1 VSGPDQIE
9 LVRALYEDVLIAT
22 ALGAHDVPRVPPGGP
37 IWERFPDSVPLSIS
51 LVKDLYWNCG
61 IGLNHIELLTGRPE
75 PVPAARA
82 DGIMTA
88 VNVSETRGTRPA
100 GAPLG

>member
-9 LVRALYEDVLIAT
+9 LIRALYEDVLIAA

-37 IWERFPDSVPLSIS
+37 IWERFPDPVPP
-51 LVKDLYWNCG
+51 
-61 IGLNHIELLTGRPE
+61 GRPE
-75 PVPAARA
+75 PVPAALA

-88 VNVSETRGTRPA
+88 VNVSETRATQPA